1 MEIKPVKPIK
11 PSEVTQHI
19 PGWIIRGTNDC
30 IVEHYRELTKE
41 SHFTQDELID
51 SCLKY
56 APDENM
62 TRGIIFDNGWLDIE
76 PLYRKEG
83 WIVEYDKPA
92 YCEDYPASF
101 TFKIPK

>member
-1 MEIKPVKPIK
+1 METIKPIK

-30 IVEHYRELTKE
+30 ILEHYRELAKE
-41 SHFTQDELID
+41 SHFTQDELIN

-56 APDENM
+56 APDENI
-62 TRGIIFDNGWLDIE
+62 TRGTIFDNGWLDIE

-92 YCEDYPASF
+92 YCENYPASF
-101 TFKIPK
+101 TFKFPK

>member
-1 MEIKPVKPIK
+1 METIKPIK

-30 IVEHYRELTKE
+30 ILDHYRELTKE
-41 SHFTQDELID
+41 SHFTQDELIE

-56 APDENM
+56 APDENI
-62 TRGIIFDNGWLDIE
+62 TRGTIFDNGWLDIE

-92 YCEDYPASF
+92 YCENYPANL